1 MKNSITIL
9 LLTCCLFSVSASY
22 AALTPDNTHTTAVK
36 AKSGQADETVAMLAS
51 LLDLQKS
58 LQEQINVS
66 RKKLKN
72 STSEAEKAMLEEE
85 ISSLDKQLSGTSS
98 DFERLA
104 TGVEPALFAEKRP
117 ETFSWKEELSS
128 LLEPAIKELKRLT
141 VRARQKTR
149 LKDNIVELKLL
160 GTTANAAVN
169 HLQNLLQESSDKQV
183 QEEISALLPEWQN
196 IDKRLQN
203 KLELA
208 ERELAQLKAQDVSL
222 VEMSSNSVKIF
233 FRDRGMYLI
242 VAVITFV
249 VILLC
254 CRLLYRFIRYIF
266 DKLQRKDEQR
276 SFQARLF
283 DIVFQVLSFTLA
295 VIGLF
300 FILYLAEDWFLLS
313 IAIIFFLGL
322 AWTVRQTLPRLWQQG
337 RLMLNIGSIREE
349 ERIILHGVPWKV
361 VSINV
366 FCKLVNPVLEI
377 ELRIPIEDLVGMVS
391 RPFKRDEPW
400 FPCKKGDWVVVGT
413 SSRARVVSLSHEQVE
428 VVERG
433 GKRIVYPTDTFLQAC
448 PINLSR
454 NFRIRVPFGISY
466 SLQQQATTAIPLTV
480 KEYLETKMETE
491 GYSQSCLNLQVEFFQ
506 ANSSSLDIIVLADF
520 HGDVAE
526 ICKRLERALQR
537 WCVDCCTAHGWEIP
551 FPQLTVHR
559 PAQEVSSQLAQKVTT
574 K

>member
-1 MKNSITIL
+1 MKNKVFL
-9 LLTCCLFSVSASY
+9 LFLTCCIFSASTAY
-22 AALTPDNTHTTAVK
+22 PETAPDQYSPTVDESKSEQAV
-36 AKSGQADETVAMLAS
+36 ETVEMLAS

-66 RKKLKN
+66 RKKLKD
-72 STSEAEKAMLEEE
+72 STSEAEKALLEEE

-104 TGVEPALFAEKRP
+104 TGVESALFAEKRP

-160 GTTANAAVN
+160 VTTATEAVN
-169 HLQNLLQESSDKQV
+169 HLQNLERKTTNKQV
-183 QEEISALLPEWQN
+183 QKEITGLLPEWQN
-196 IDKRLQN
+196 IDKRLKN

-208 ERELAQLKAQDVSL
+208 ERELTQLKAQEVSL
-222 VEMSSNSVKIF
+222 VEMSSRSAKNF

-242 VAVITFV
+242 VAVITFTL
-249 VILLC
+249 ILLC
-254 CRLLYRFIRYIF
+254 CRILHRVLRNILE
-266 DKLQRKDEQR
+266 KLHQKKGQR

-283 DIVFQVLSFTLA
+283 DIVFQVLSFILA
-295 VIGLF
+295 IIGLF

-313 IAIIFFLGL
+313 MAIIFFLGL
-322 AWTVRQTLPRLWQQG
+322 TWTVRQALPRLWQQG

-349 ERIILHGVPWKV
+349 ERLILHGVPWKV
-361 VSINV
+361 SSINV
-366 FCKLVNPVLEI
+366 FCKLVNPALDV
-377 ELRIPIEDLVGMVS
+377 ELRIPIEHLVGLIS
-391 RPFKRDEPW
+391 RPFKREEPW
-400 FPCKKGDWVVVGT
+400 FPCKKGDWVVVGN

-433 GKRIVYPTDTFLQAC
+433 GKRVVYPTDIFLQAC
-448 PINLSR
+448 PVNLSR

-466 SLQQQATTAIPLTV
+466 TLQQQATSVIPLRV
-480 KEYLETKMETE
+480 KEFLETKMEE
-491 GYSQSCLNLQVEFFQ
+491 NSYSKSCLNLQVEFFL

-526 ICKRLERALQR
+526 ISKRLERAVQK
-537 WCVDCCTAHGWEIP
+537 WCVDCCTANGWEIP

-559 PAQEVSSQLAQKVTT
+559 PAQKLATPQPGR
-574 K
+574 